1 MYSLKCSYRAGALP
15 PARATAYKQRFYYG
29 TGDIERNSTCRRS
42 IYVTKRFGFAAADD
56 YASPRLTK
64 DICNRLLRCG
74 DSLLSKLG
82 AQAHTGLPSMARPS

>member
-1 MYSLKCSYRAGALP
+1 MQLQGGGAAPCPCNSLQAQVLLWYSLE
-15 PARATAYKQRFYYG
+15 
-29 TGDIERNSTCRRS
+29 DIERNSTCRRS

-82 AQAHTGLPSMARPS
+82 AHAHTGLPSMARPS

>member
-1 MYSLKCSYRAGALP
+1 MQLQGGGAAPCPCNSLQAQVLLWCSLE
-15 PARATAYKQRFYYG
+15 
-29 TGDIERNSTCRRS
+29 DIERNSTCRRS

>member
-1 MYSLKCSYRAGALP
+1 MQLQGGGAAACPCNSLQAKVLLWYSL
-15 PARATAYKQRFYYG
+15 
-29 TGDIERNSTCRRS
+29 GDIERNSTCRRS